1 MKRKIT
7 SVLVG
12 LACAVALAAGS
23 AQADDDS
30 ADRKIVVA
38 VEEIG
43 FLEPTDACEFGTITF
58 ALVPRGNGL
67 SGSGA
72 SCIHEIDGCSFAAG
86 CRATVF
92 ADFTFTFPQ
101 GSLTA
106 PMVLKEVWPT
116 DTFVRQR
123 ARGRISSGTGVFAG
137 ARGSIRCRGTID
149 FGVGVDP
156 DVVCTV
162 RTRGDDDDDDDD

>member
-23 AQADDDS
+23 AQADDDG

-38 VEEIG
+38 IEDVG
-43 FLEPTDACEFGTITF
+43 FLEPTGACELGTITF
-58 ALVPRGNGL
+58 ALVARGNSP
-67 SGSGA
+67 SGSGT
-72 SCIHEIDGCSFAAG
+72 SCIHVIDGCSFAAG

-101 GSLTA
+101 GSVTA

-116 DTFVRQR
+116 NTFVRQR
-123 ARGRISSGTGVFAG
+123 AKGRISSGTGAFAG
-137 ARGSIRCRGTID
+137 ARGSIKCRGTID
-149 FGVGVDP
+149 FSVGADP

-162 RTRGDDDDDDDD
+162 RTKGHADDDDD